1 MIFSALGNSTNRA
14 NWIFNILLAGTL
26 CLLAVAESAA
36 QDTKD
41 TTSTPDDVI
50 YNRPFITN
58 IGASNTSIGGYA
70 EGNTNYF
77 STDGISDG
85 FSMEMRRFNIFLYSA
100 IGTNIS
106 FISELEFEEGTE
118 EINLETAL
126 IDFEVHPSFIL
137 RGGIILPA
145 IGRFNQNHDGPKWDF
160 VDRPLVS
167 TQIIPSTL
175 SEVGFGAHGKFFS
188 GDFTFSYQA
197 YATNG
202 LQQTIIRNEE
212 GRTFLPAGKTD
223 DIFAE
228 DNNGSPAVNGKI
240 GISHQKLGDIGFSY
254 YGGVYNNFRREGEQ
268 IAPKRRFHIGAV
280 DFSTELQKLTIKS
293 EIALSF
299 IDIPHD
305 LDESLGDQQFGGF
318 IDFIYPVY
326 TTRLWNYE
334 NARLNAILRLERVDF
349 NVGTFSA
356 TERNIQ
362 DDFNALTAG
371 FSFRPNTNTV
381 IKFNYR
387 QHWIDDILGN
397 PVREGGFQ
405 MGIATYF

>member
-1 MIFSALGNSTNRA
+1 MILSITGYYNSVKSQ
-14 NWIFNILLAGTL
+14 ILKLIL
-26 CLLAVAESAA
+26 CGLICGLAVSKSAA
-36 QDTKD
+36 QERDTA
-41 TTSTPDDVI
+41 STPDDVI

-85 FSMEMRRFNIFLYSA
+85 FSMEMRRFNIFMYSA
-100 IGTNIS
+100 IGTNIR

-126 IDFEVHPSFIL
+126 VDFEIHPAFIL

-160 VDRPLVS
+160 VERPLVS
-167 TQIIPSTL
+167 TEIIPSTL

-202 LQQTIIRNEE
+202 LQENIILNEE

-223 DIFAE
+223 DILAE
-228 DNNGSPAVNGKI
+228 DNNGSPAINGKI
-240 GISHQKLGDIGFSY
+240 GISHQRLGDIGFSY

-268 IAPKRRFHIGAV
+268 IAPKRRFHIAAV
-280 DFSTELQKLTIKS
+280 DLST
-293 EIALSF
+293 
-299 IDIPHD
+299 
-305 LDESLGDQQFGGF
+305 
-318 IDFIYPVY
+318 
-326 TTRLWNYE
+326 
-334 NARLNAILRLERVDF
+334 
-349 NVGTFSA
+349 
-356 TERNIQ
+356 
-362 DDFNALTAG
+362 
-371 FSFRPNTNTV
+371 
-381 IKFNYR
+381 
-387 QHWIDDILGN
+387 
-397 PVREGGFQ
+397 
-405 MGIATYF
+405 